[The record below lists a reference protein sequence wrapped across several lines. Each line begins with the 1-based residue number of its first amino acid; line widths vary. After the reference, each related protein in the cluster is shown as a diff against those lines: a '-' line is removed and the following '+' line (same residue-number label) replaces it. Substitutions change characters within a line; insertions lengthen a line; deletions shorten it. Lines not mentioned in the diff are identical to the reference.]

1 MICFLM
7 GRATIGT
14 VRVKSGQQMGV
25 ADTKRIRLGILMIDA
40 GLITRDELEECLR
53 MSRETGLPVGRMLLV
68 AAKTTET
75 VLQAAVQAQ
84 SLLKDGLIDLETAYK
99 ALRIVKDDKKS
110 FDNALKQLDVFV
122 EEVKINKL
130 GQLLLASNFVT
141 EEQLEDALAGSASTG
156 LPFGR
161 MLVLNGVINEAQ
173 LAATLNAQ
181 ILIRDDK
188 ITKDQAVDGLKQARR
203 RQIAVEVP
211 LMEKG
216 FYRVQARDAIRLGEL
231 LSLAGLISESQLL
244 NAVELGLISQKP
256 LGQVLIELN
265 LVSEDILKVALQLQ
279 DLVSKGT
286 LRPLQA
292 SQVLVHVRETGR
304 TIPEAVA
311 QVERGMSSET
321 IDITLKDFLMT
332 VKTVTTDDIQNAFE
346 VSVNNNQILGRM
358 LLLSGII
365 DEPTLQAAMRL
376 VFLVKGG
383 LLNIEQAQQA
393 FDYSTRHRAT
403 IDEALQELNIQQPPP
418 AVP

>member
-1 MICFLM
+1 
-7 GRATIGT
+7 
-14 VRVKSGQQMGV
+14 MGV

-40 GLITRDELEECLR
+40 GLITRDELEDCLR

-68 AAKTTET
+68 SGKTSET

-99 ALRIVKDDKKS
+99 ALRIVKEERKS
-110 FDNALKQLDVFV
+110 FDNALKQLSVV
-122 EEVKINKL
+122 IEEVKINKL

-141 EEQLEDALAGSASTG
+141 EEQLEEALAGSASTG

-188 ITKDQAVDGLKQARR
+188 ITKEQAVDGLKQARR

-265 LVSEDILKVALQLQ
+265 LVSEEILKIALQLQ
-279 DLVSKGT
+279 DLVMKGT

-292 SQVLVHVRETGR
+292 SQVLVQVKETGKS
-304 TIPEAVA
+304 IPEAVA
-311 QVERGMSSET
+311 LIERGVAADT

-332 VKTVTTDDIQNAFE
+332 SRTVTTDDIQTAFE
-346 VSVNNNQILGRM
+346 ISVNNNQILGRM

-365 DEPTLQAAMRL
+365 DESTLQAAMRL

-383 LLNIEQAQQA
+383 ILTINQAQQA

-403 IDEALQELNIQQPPP
+403 IDEALQELKIQQ
-418 AVP
+418 

>member
-1 MICFLM
+1 
-7 GRATIGT
+7 
-14 VRVKSGQQMGV
+14 
-25 ADTKRIRLGILMIDA
+25 MIDA
-40 GLITRDELEECLR
+40 GLITREELEECLR

-68 AAKTTET
+68 SAKTTET

-84 SLLKDGLIDLETAYK
+84 SLLKDGLIDLDSTYK
-99 ALRIVKDDKKS
+99 ALRIVKEERKS
-110 FDNALKQLDVFV
+110 FDNALKQLNIIIED
-122 EEVKINKL
+122 VKINKL

-141 EEQLEDALAGSASTG
+141 EEQLEEALTGSASTG

-181 ILIRDDK
+181 ILIRDEK
-188 ITKDQAVDGLKQARR
+188 ITKEQAIDGLKQARR

-265 LVSEDILKVALQLQ
+265 LVNEDMLKVALQLQ

-292 SQVLVHVRETGR
+292 SQVLVQVRETGR
-304 TIPEAVA
+304 SIPDAVA
-311 QVERGMSSET
+311 LIERGGSSEAL
-321 IDITLKDFLMT
+321 DITLKDFLMT
-332 VKTVTTDDIQNAFE
+332 VKTVTTEDIQNAFE

-358 LLLSGII
+358 LLLAGII
-365 DEPTLQAAMRL
+365 DETTLQAAMRL

-393 FDYSTRHRAT
+393 FDYSQRHRAT
-403 IDEALQELNIQQPPP
+403 IDEALQELNIQPPSS
-418 AVP
+418 VS

>member
-1 MICFLM
+1 
-7 GRATIGT
+7 
-14 VRVKSGQQMGV
+14 MGV

-68 AAKTTET
+68 AAKTSET

-84 SLLKDGLIDLETAYK
+84 SLLKDGLIDLDTAYK
-99 ALRIVKDDKKS
+99 ALRIVKDEKKS
-110 FDNALKQLDVFV
+110 FDNALKQLNVIV

-130 GQLLLASNFVT
+130 GQLLLSSNFCT
-141 EEQLEDALAGSASTG
+141 EEQLEEALAGSASTG

-161 MLVLNGVINEAQ
+161 MLVLNGVINESQ

-188 ITKDQAVDGLKQARR
+188 ITKDQAVEGLKQARR

-216 FYRVQARDAIRLGEL
+216 FYRVQTRDAIRLGEL

-256 LGQVLIELN
+256 LGQVLIETN
-265 LVSEDILKVALQLQ
+265 LVSEEILKVALQLQ
-279 DLVSKGT
+279 DLVMKGT

-292 SQVLVHVRETGR
+292 SQVLVQVKETGKS
-304 TIPEAVA
+304 IPEAVA
-311 QVERGMSSET
+311 LIERGAASDT

-332 VKTVTTDDIQNAFE
+332 SKTVTTDDIATAFE

-365 DEPTLQAAMRL
+365 DESTLQAAMRL

-383 LLNIEQAQQA
+383 ILNIEQAQKA

-403 IDEALQELNIQQPPP
+403 IDEALQELNIQHTPPP
-418 AVP
+418 QA

>member
-1 MICFLM
+1 
-7 GRATIGT
+7 
-14 VRVKSGQQMGV
+14 
-25 ADTKRIRLGILMIDA
+25 MIDA

-68 AAKTTET
+68 AAKTSET

-84 SLLKDGLIDLETAYK
+84 SLLKDGLIDLDTAYK
-99 ALRIVKDDKKS
+99 ALRIVKDEKKS
-110 FDNALKQLDVFV
+110 FDNALKQLNVIV

-130 GQLLLASNFVT
+130 GQLLLSSNFCT
-141 EEQLEDALAGSASTG
+141 EEQLEEALAGSASTG

-161 MLVLNGVINEAQ
+161 MLVLNGVINESQ

-216 FYRVQARDAIRLGEL
+216 FYRVQTRDAIRLGEL

-256 LGQVLIELN
+256 LGQVLIETN
-265 LVSEDILKVALQLQ
+265 LVSEEILKVALQLQ
-279 DLVSKGT
+279 DLVMKGT

-292 SQVLVHVRETGR
+292 SQVLVQVKETGKS
-304 TIPEAVA
+304 IPEAVA
-311 QVERGMSSET
+311 LIERGAASDT

-332 VKTVTTDDIQNAFE
+332 SKTVTTDDIATAFE

-365 DEPTLQAAMRL
+365 DESTLQAAMRL

-383 LLNIEQAQQA
+383 ILNIEQAQKA

-403 IDEALQELNIQQPPP
+403 IDEALQELNIQHTPP
-418 AVP
+418 AQA

>member
-1 MICFLM
+1 
-7 GRATIGT
+7 
-14 VRVKSGQQMGV
+14 MGV

-68 AAKTTET
+68 AAKTSET

-84 SLLKDGLIDLETAYK
+84 SLLKDGLIDLDTAYK
-99 ALRIVKDDKKS
+99 ALRIVKDEKKS
-110 FDNALKQLDVFV
+110 FDNALKQLNVIV

-130 GQLLLASNFVT
+130 GQLLLSSNFCT
-141 EEQLEDALAGSASTG
+141 EEQLEEALAGSASTG

-161 MLVLNGVINEAQ
+161 MLVLNGVINESQ

-188 ITKDQAVDGLKQARR
+188 ITKDQAVEGLKQARR

-216 FYRVQARDAIRLGEL
+216 FYRVQTRDAIRLGEL

-256 LGQVLIELN
+256 LGQVLIETN
-265 LVSEDILKVALQLQ
+265 LVSEEILKVALQLQ
-279 DLVSKGT
+279 DLVMKGT

-292 SQVLVHVRETGR
+292 SQVLVQVKETGKS
-304 TIPEAVA
+304 IPEAVA
-311 QVERGMSSET
+311 LIERGAASDT

-332 VKTVTTDDIQNAFE
+332 SKTVTTDDIATAFE
-346 VSVNNNQILGRM
+346 ISVNNNQILGRM

-365 DEPTLQAAMRL
+365 DESTLQAAMRL

-383 LLNIEQAQQA
+383 ILNIEQAQKA

-403 IDEALQELNIQQPPP
+403 IDEALQELNIQHTPP
-418 AVP
+418 AQA

>member
-1 MICFLM
+1 
-7 GRATIGT
+7 
-14 VRVKSGQQMGV
+14 MGV

-40 GLITRDELEECLR
+40 GLITREELEECLR

-84 SLLKDGLIDLETAYK
+84 SLLKDGLIDLDTAYG
-99 ALRIVKDDKKS
+99 ALKIVKDEKRS
-110 FDNALKQLDVFV
+110 FENALKQLNVVV

-130 GQLLLASNFVT
+130 GQLLLASSFVT
-141 EEQLEDALAGSASTG
+141 EEQLEEALAGSASTG

-161 MLVLNGVINEAQ
+161 MLVLNGVINESQ

-188 ITKDQAVDGLKQARR
+188 ITKEQAIDGLKQARR

-216 FYRVQARDAIRLGEL
+216 FYRVQTRDAIRLGEL

-265 LVSEDILKVALQLQ
+265 LVTEEILKTALQLQ
-279 DLVSKGT
+279 DLVMKGT

-292 SQVLVHVRETGR
+292 SQVLVHIRETGR
-304 TIPEAVA
+304 SIPEAVA
-311 QVERGMSSET
+311 MIERGLTAES

-332 VKTVTTDDIQNAFE
+332 VKTVSNDDIQNAFE

-383 LLNIEQAQQA
+383 LLTIEQAQQA
-393 FDYSTRHRAT
+393 FDYTTRHRAT
-403 IDEALQELNIQQPPP
+403 IDEALQELNIQQPKP
-418 AVP
+418 AI

>member
-1 MICFLM
+1 
-7 GRATIGT
+7 
-14 VRVKSGQQMGV
+14 
-25 ADTKRIRLGILMIDA
+25 
-40 GLITRDELEECLR
+40 

-84 SLLKDGLIDLETAYK
+84 SLLKDGLIDLDTAYK
-99 ALRIVKDDKKS
+99 ALRIVKDEKKS
-110 FDNALKQLDVFV
+110 FENALMQLNIVI

-130 GQLLLASNFVT
+130 GQLLLSSNFVT
-141 EEQLEDALAGSASTG
+141 EEQLEEALAGSASTG

-161 MLVLNGVINEAQ
+161 MLVLNGVINESQ

-188 ITKDQAVDGLKQARR
+188 ITKDQAIDGLKQARR

-216 FYRVQARDAIRLGEL
+216 FYRVQTRDAIRLGEL

-265 LVSEDILKVALQLQ
+265 LVSEEILKTALQLQ
-279 DLVSKGT
+279 DLVMKGT

-292 SQVLVHVRETGR
+292 SQVLVQVRETGR
-304 TIPEAVA
+304 SIPEAVA
-311 QVERGMSSET
+311 MIERGLTSET

-383 LLNIEQAQQA
+383 LLSIEQAQKA

-418 AVP
+418 AV

>member
-1 MICFLM
+1 
-7 GRATIGT
+7 
-14 VRVKSGQQMGV
+14 MGV

-40 GLITRDELEECLR
+40 GLITRDELEDCLR

-68 AAKTTET
+68 SAKTTET

-84 SLLKDGLIDLETAYK
+84 SLLKDGLIDLDTAYA
-99 ALRIVKDDKKS
+99 ALRIVKEEKKS
-110 FDNALKQLDVFV
+110 FDSALKQLNIVI

-130 GQLLLASNFVT
+130 GQLLLASSFVT
-141 EEQLEDALAGSASTG
+141 EDQLEEALAGSASTG

-161 MLVLNGVINEAQ
+161 MLVLNGVINESQ

-188 ITKDQAVDGLKQARR
+188 ITKEQAIDGLKQARR

-216 FYRVQARDAIRLGEL
+216 FYRVQTRDAIRLGEL

-265 LVSEDILKVALQLQ
+265 LVSEEILKVALQLQ
-279 DLVSKGT
+279 DLVMKGT

-304 TIPEAVA
+304 SIPEAVA
-311 QVERGMSSET
+311 MIERGLTNET

-332 VKTVTTDDIQNAFE
+332 VKTVTNDDIQTAFE

-383 LLNIEQAQQA
+383 LLTIEQAQQA

-418 AVP
+418 AV

>member
-1 MICFLM
+1 
-7 GRATIGT
+7 
-14 VRVKSGQQMGV
+14 
-25 ADTKRIRLGILMIDA
+25 
-40 GLITRDELEECLR
+40 
-53 MSRETGLPVGRMLLV
+53 
-68 AAKTTET
+68 
-75 VLQAAVQAQ
+75 
-84 SLLKDGLIDLETAYK
+84 
-99 ALRIVKDDKKS
+99 
-110 FDNALKQLDVFV
+110 
-122 EEVKINKL
+122 
-130 GQLLLASNFVT
+130 
-141 EEQLEDALAGSASTG
+141 
-156 LPFGR
+156 
-161 MLVLNGVINEAQ
+161 MLVLNGVINESQ

-188 ITKDQAVDGLKQARR
+188 ITKEQAVEGLKQARR

-216 FYRVQARDAIRLGEL
+216 FYRVQTRDAIRLGEL

-265 LVSEDILKVALQLQ
+265 LVTEEILKTALQLQ
-279 DLVSKGT
+279 DLVMKGT

-292 SQVLVHVRETGR
+292 SQVLVHIRETGR
-304 TIPEAVA
+304 SIPDAVA
-311 QVERGMSSET
+311 MIERGPSAES

-332 VKTVTTDDIQNAFE
+332 VKTVSNDDIQNAFE

-383 LLNIEQAQQA
+383 LLTIEQAQQA
-393 FDYSTRHRAT
+393 FDYTTRHRAT
-403 IDEALQELNIQQPPP
+403 IDEALQELNIQQPKP
-418 AVP
+418 AI

>member
-1 MICFLM
+1 
-7 GRATIGT
+7 
-14 VRVKSGQQMGV
+14 
-25 ADTKRIRLGILMIDA
+25 MIDA
-40 GLITRDELEECLR
+40 GLITREELEDCLR

-68 AAKTTET
+68 AAKTSET

-84 SLLKDGLIDLETAYK
+84 SLLKDGLIDLDTAYK
-99 ALRIVKDDKKS
+99 ALRIVKEEKKS
-110 FDNALKQLDVFV
+110 FDNALKQLNVIV

-130 GQLLLASNFVT
+130 GQLLLSSNFCT
-141 EEQLEDALAGSASTG
+141 EEQLEEALAGSASTG

-188 ITKDQAVDGLKQARR
+188 ITKDQAVEGLKQARR

-216 FYRVQARDAIRLGEL
+216 FYRVQTRDAIRLGEL

-256 LGQVLIELN
+256 LGQVLIETN

-279 DLVSKGT
+279 DLVVKGT

-292 SQVLVHVRETGR
+292 SQVLVQVKETGKS
-304 TIPEAVA
+304 IPEAVA
-311 QVERGMSSET
+311 LIERGVASDT

-332 VKTVTTDDIQNAFE
+332 SKTVTTDDIATAFE

-365 DEPTLQAAMRL
+365 DESTLQAAMRL

-383 LLNIEQAQQA
+383 ILSIEQAQKA

-403 IDEALQELNIQQPPP
+403 IDEALQELNIQHTPP
-418 AVP
+418 AQS

>member
-1 MICFLM
+1 
-7 GRATIGT
+7 
-14 VRVKSGQQMGV
+14 MGV
-25 ADTKRIRLGILMIDA
+25 SDTKRIRLGILMIDA

-68 AAKTTET
+68 AAKTSET

-84 SLLKDGLIDLETAYK
+84 SLLKDGLIDLDTAYK
-99 ALRIVKDDKKS
+99 ALRIVKDEKKS
-110 FDNALKQLDVFV
+110 FDNALKQLNVIV

-130 GQLLLASNFVT
+130 GQLLISSNFCT
-141 EEQLEDALAGSASTG
+141 EEQLEEALAGSASTG

-161 MLVLNGVINEAQ
+161 MLVLNGVINESQ

-188 ITKDQAVDGLKQARR
+188 ITKDQAVEGLKQARR

-216 FYRVQARDAIRLGEL
+216 FYRVQTRDAIRLGEL

-256 LGQVLIELN
+256 LGQVLIETN
-265 LVSEDILKVALQLQ
+265 LVSEEILKVALQLQ
-279 DLVSKGT
+279 DLVMKGT
-286 LRPLQA
+286 LRPMQA
-292 SQVLVHVRETGR
+292 SQVLVQVKETGKS
-304 TIPEAVA
+304 IPEAVA
-311 QVERGMSSET
+311 LIERGVASDT

-332 VKTVTTDDIQNAFE
+332 SKTVSTEDIQTAFE

-365 DEPTLQAAMRL
+365 DESTLQAAMRL

-383 LLNIEQAQQA
+383 ILSVEQAQKA

-403 IDEALQELNIQQPPP
+403 IDEALQELNIQQTPP
-418 AVP
+418 AQA

>member
-1 MICFLM
+1 
-7 GRATIGT
+7 
-14 VRVKSGQQMGV
+14 MGV

-40 GLITRDELEECLR
+40 GLITRDELEDCLR

-68 AAKTTET
+68 SGKTSET

-99 ALRIVKDDKKS
+99 ALRIVKEERKS
-110 FDNALKQLDVFV
+110 FDNALQQLSVV
-122 EEVKINKL
+122 IEEVKINKL

-141 EEQLEDALAGSASTG
+141 EEQLEEALAGSASTG

-188 ITKDQAVDGLKQARR
+188 ITKEQAVDGLKQARR

-265 LVSEDILKVALQLQ
+265 LVSEEILKIALQLQ
-279 DLVSKGT
+279 DLVMKGT

-292 SQVLVHVRETGR
+292 SQVLVQVKETGKS
-304 TIPEAVA
+304 IPEAVA
-311 QVERGMSSET
+311 LIERGVAADT

-332 VKTVTTDDIQNAFE
+332 SRTVTTDDIQTAFE
-346 VSVNNNQILGRM
+346 ISVNNNQILGRM

-365 DEPTLQAAMRL
+365 DESTLQAAMRL

-383 LLNIEQAQQA
+383 ILTINQAQQA

-403 IDEALQELNIQQPPP
+403 VDEALQELKIQQ
-418 AVP
+418 

>member
-1 MICFLM
+1 
-7 GRATIGT
+7 
-14 VRVKSGQQMGV
+14 MGV

-68 AAKTTET
+68 AAKTSET

-84 SLLKDGLIDLETAYK
+84 SLLKDGLIDLDTAYK
-99 ALRIVKDDKKS
+99 ALRIVKDEKKS
-110 FDNALKQLDVFV
+110 FDNALKQLNVIV

-130 GQLLLASNFVT
+130 GQLLLSSNFCT
-141 EEQLEDALAGSASTG
+141 EEQLEEALAGSASTG

-161 MLVLNGVINEAQ
+161 MLVLNGVINESQ

-188 ITKDQAVDGLKQARR
+188 ITKDQAVEGLKQARR

-216 FYRVQARDAIRLGEL
+216 FYRVQTRDAIRLGEL

-256 LGQVLIELN
+256 LGQVLIETN
-265 LVSEDILKVALQLQ
+265 LVSEEILKVALQLQ
-279 DLVSKGT
+279 DLVMKGT

-292 SQVLVHVRETGR
+292 SQVLVQVKETGKS
-304 TIPEAVA
+304 IPEAVA
-311 QVERGMSSET
+311 LIERGAASDT

-332 VKTVTTDDIQNAFE
+332 SKTVTTDDIATAFE

-365 DEPTLQAAMRL
+365 DESTLQAAMRL

-383 LLNIEQAQQA
+383 ILNIEQAQKA

-403 IDEALQELNIQQPPP
+403 IDEALQELNIQHTPP
-418 AVP
+418 AQA

>member
-1 MICFLM
+1 
-7 GRATIGT
+7 
-14 VRVKSGQQMGV
+14 
-25 ADTKRIRLGILMIDA
+25 MIDA

-68 AAKTTET
+68 AAKTSET

-84 SLLKDGLIDLETAYK
+84 SLLKDGLIDLDTAYK
-99 ALRIVKDDKKS
+99 ALRIVKDEKKS
-110 FDNALKQLDVFV
+110 FDNALKQLNVIV

-130 GQLLLASNFVT
+130 GQLLLSSNFCT
-141 EEQLEDALAGSASTG
+141 EEQLEEALAGSASTG

-161 MLVLNGVINEAQ
+161 MLVLNGVINESQ

-188 ITKDQAVDGLKQARR
+188 ITKDQAVEGLKQARR

-216 FYRVQARDAIRLGEL
+216 FYRVQTRDAIRLGEL

-256 LGQVLIELN
+256 LGQVLIETN
-265 LVSEDILKVALQLQ
+265 LVSEEILKVALQLQ
-279 DLVSKGT
+279 DLVMKGT

-292 SQVLVHVRETGR
+292 SQVLVQVKETGKS
-304 TIPEAVA
+304 IPEAVA
-311 QVERGMSSET
+311 LIERGAASDT

-332 VKTVTTDDIQNAFE
+332 SKTVTTDDIATAFE

-365 DEPTLQAAMRL
+365 DESTLQAAMRL

-383 LLNIEQAQQA
+383 ILNIEQAQKA

-403 IDEALQELNIQQPPP
+403 IDEALQELNIQHTPP
-418 AVP
+418 AQA

>member
-1 MICFLM
+1 
-7 GRATIGT
+7 
-14 VRVKSGQQMGV
+14 MGV

-40 GLITRDELEECLR
+40 GLITREELEDCLR

-68 AAKTTET
+68 AAKTSET

-84 SLLKDGLIDLETAYK
+84 SLLKDGLIDLDTAYK
-99 ALRIVKDDKKS
+99 ALRIVKEEKKS
-110 FDNALKQLDVFV
+110 FDNALKQLNVIV

-130 GQLLLASNFVT
+130 GQLLLSSNFCT
-141 EEQLEDALAGSASTG
+141 EEQLEEALAGSASTG

-188 ITKDQAVDGLKQARR
+188 ITKDQAVEGLKQARR

-216 FYRVQARDAIRLGEL
+216 FYRVQTRDAIRLGEL

-256 LGQVLIELN
+256 LGQVLIETN

-279 DLVSKGT
+279 DLVVKGT

-292 SQVLVHVRETGR
+292 SQVLVQVKETGKS
-304 TIPEAVA
+304 IPEAVA
-311 QVERGMSSET
+311 LIERGVASDT

-332 VKTVTTDDIQNAFE
+332 SKTVTTDDIATAFE

-365 DEPTLQAAMRL
+365 DESTLQAAMRL

-383 LLNIEQAQQA
+383 ILSIEQAQKA

-403 IDEALQELNIQQPPP
+403 IDEALQELNIQHTPP
-418 AVP
+418 AQS

>member
-1 MICFLM
+1 
-7 GRATIGT
+7 
-14 VRVKSGQQMGV
+14 MGV

-40 GLITRDELEECLR
+40 GIITREELEECLR

-84 SLLKDGLIDLETAYK
+84 SLLKDGLIDLDTAYG
-99 ALRIVKDDKKS
+99 ALRIVKEEKKS
-110 FDNALKQLDVFV
+110 FDNALKQLNVVV

-141 EEQLEDALAGSASTG
+141 EEQLEEALTGSASTG

-161 MLVLNGVINEAQ
+161 MLVLNGVINESQ

-216 FYRVQARDAIRLGEL
+216 FYRVQTRDAIRLGEL

-256 LGQVLIELN
+256 LGQVLIETN
-265 LVSEDILKVALQLQ
+265 LVSEEILKTALQLQ
-279 DLVSKGT
+279 DLVMKGT

-304 TIPEAVA
+304 SIPEAVA
-311 QVERGMSSET
+311 MIERGVSSET
-321 IDITLKDFLMT
+321 NDITLKDFLMT
-332 VKTVTTDDIQNAFE
+332 VKTVTNDDIQNAFE
-346 VSVNNNQILGRM
+346 VSINNNQILGRM

-383 LLNIEQAQQA
+383 LLNIEQAQKA
-393 FDYSTRHRAT
+393 FDYVTRHRAT
-403 IDEALQELNIQQPPP
+403 IDEALQELKIQQPPS
-418 AVP
+418 AV

>member
-1 MICFLM
+1 
-7 GRATIGT
+7 
-14 VRVKSGQQMGV
+14 
-25 ADTKRIRLGILMIDA
+25 MIDA
-40 GLITRDELEECLR
+40 GLITREELEECLR

-68 AAKTTET
+68 SAKTTET

-84 SLLKDGLIDLETAYK
+84 SLLKDGLIDLETGYK
-99 ALRIVKDDKKS
+99 ALRIVKEERKS
-110 FDNALKQLDVFV
+110 FDNALKQLNIII

-141 EEQLEDALAGSASTG
+141 EEQLEEALTGSASTG

-181 ILIRDDK
+181 ILIRDEK
-188 ITKDQAVDGLKQARR
+188 ITKEQAIDGLKQARR

-265 LVSEDILKVALQLQ
+265 LVNEDMLKVALQLQ

-292 SQVLVHVRETGR
+292 SQVLVQVRETGKS
-304 TIPEAVA
+304 IPDAVA
-311 QVERGMSSET
+311 LIERGGSSEAL
-321 IDITLKDFLMT
+321 DITLKDFLMT
-332 VKTVTTDDIQNAFE
+332 VKTVTTEDIQNAFE

-358 LLLSGII
+358 LLLAGII
-365 DEPTLQAAMRL
+365 DETTLQAAMRL

-383 LLNIEQAQQA
+383 LMNMEQAQQA
-393 FDYSTRHRAT
+393 FDYSQRHRAT
-403 IDEALQELNIQQPPP
+403 IDEALQELNIQPPSS
-418 AVP
+418 VS

>member
-1 MICFLM
+1 
-7 GRATIGT
+7 
-14 VRVKSGQQMGV
+14 MGV

-68 AAKTTET
+68 AAKTSET

-84 SLLKDGLIDLETAYK
+84 SLLKDGLIDLDTAYK
-99 ALRIVKDDKKS
+99 ALRIVKDEKKS
-110 FDNALKQLDVFV
+110 FDNALKQLNVIV

-130 GQLLLASNFVT
+130 GQLLLSSNFCT
-141 EEQLEDALAGSASTG
+141 EEQLEEALAGSASTG

-161 MLVLNGVINEAQ
+161 MLVLNGVINESQ

-188 ITKDQAVDGLKQARR
+188 ITKDQAVEGLKQARR

-216 FYRVQARDAIRLGEL
+216 FYRVQTRDAIRLGEL

-256 LGQVLIELN
+256 LGQVLIETN
-265 LVSEDILKVALQLQ
+265 LVSEEILKVALQLQ
-279 DLVSKGT
+279 DLVMKGT

-292 SQVLVHVRETGR
+292 SQVLVQVKETGKS
-304 TIPEAVA
+304 IPEAVA
-311 QVERGMSSET
+311 LIERGVASDT
-321 IDITLKDFLMT
+321 IDITLKDFLMES
-332 VKTVTTDDIQNAFE
+332 KTVSTEDIQTAFE

-365 DEPTLQAAMRL
+365 DESTLQAAMRL

-383 LLNIEQAQQA
+383 ILSVEQAQKA

-403 IDEALQELNIQQPPP
+403 IDEALQELNIQQTPP
-418 AVP
+418 AQS

>member
-1 MICFLM
+1 
-7 GRATIGT
+7 
-14 VRVKSGQQMGV
+14 MGV

-40 GLITRDELEECLR
+40 GLITRDELEDCLR

-68 AAKTTET
+68 SGKTSET

-99 ALRIVKDDKKS
+99 ALRIVKEERKS
-110 FDNALKQLDVFV
+110 FDNALKQLSVV
-122 EEVKINKL
+122 IEEVKINKL

-141 EEQLEDALAGSASTG
+141 EEQLEEALAGSASTG

-188 ITKDQAVDGLKQARR
+188 ITKEQAVDGLKQARR

-265 LVSEDILKVALQLQ
+265 LVSEEILKIALQLQ
-279 DLVSKGT
+279 DLVMKGT

-292 SQVLVHVRETGR
+292 SQVLVQVKETGKS
-304 TIPEAVA
+304 IPEAVA
-311 QVERGMSSET
+311 LIERGVATDT

-332 VKTVTTDDIQNAFE
+332 SRTVTTDDIQTAFE
-346 VSVNNNQILGRM
+346 ISVNNNQILGRM

-365 DEPTLQAAMRL
+365 DESTLQAAMRL

-383 LLNIEQAQQA
+383 ILTINQAQQA

-403 IDEALQELNIQQPPP
+403 IDEALQELKIQQ
-418 AVP
+418 

>member
-1 MICFLM
+1 
-7 GRATIGT
+7 
-14 VRVKSGQQMGV
+14 MGV

-40 GLITRDELEECLR
+40 GLITRDELEDCLR

-68 AAKTTET
+68 SAKTTET

-84 SLLKDGLIDLETAYK
+84 SLLKDGLIDLETAYA
-99 ALRIVKDDKKS
+99 ALRIVKEEKKS
-110 FDNALKQLDVFV
+110 FDSALKQLNIVI

-130 GQLLLASNFVT
+130 GQLLLASSFVT
-141 EEQLEDALAGSASTG
+141 EDQLEEALAGSASTG

-161 MLVLNGVINEAQ
+161 MLVLNGVINESQ

-188 ITKDQAVDGLKQARR
+188 ITKEQAIDGLKQARR

-216 FYRVQARDAIRLGEL
+216 FYRVQTRDAIRLGEL

-265 LVSEDILKVALQLQ
+265 LVSEEILKVALQLQ
-279 DLVSKGT
+279 DLVMKGT

-304 TIPEAVA
+304 SIPEAVA
-311 QVERGMSSET
+311 IIERGLTNET

-332 VKTVTTDDIQNAFE
+332 VKTVTTDDIQTAFE

-383 LLNIEQAQQA
+383 LLTIEQAQQA

-418 AVP
+418 AV